1 MVIKMILY
9 IARHGESLGNTG
21 QDTGHD
27 PCLSE
32 KGKTQAALLGER
44 MKKIN
49 LDAVFSSP
57 LKRAIETATA
67 TTKHQNK
74 DVTVLPDCFEV
85 EDGETTQEAYARA
98 VSIINRL
105 REQFTENER
114 IIIFAH
120 GTFNNH
126 LTNAAIGFPVRDDF
140 NFCQENTGLTCIK
153 FMPDGKIKIE
163 FANDY
168 CHLAPLGEIEY

>member
-1 MVIKMILY
+1 MILY

-21 QDTGHD
+21 EDTGSD
-27 PCLSE
+27 PILSE
-32 KGKTQAALLGER
+32 KGRTQASLLGER
-44 MKKIN
+44 MKKIK

-57 LKRAIETATA
+57 LKRAVETAQATA
-67 TTKHQNK
+67 VHQQK
-74 DVTVLPDCFEV
+74 EVAILPDCYEV
-85 EDGETTQEAYARA
+85 EDGETSDEAYRRA
-98 VSIINRL
+98 EEIIIRL
-105 REQFTENER
+105 KKEYKNNER

-120 GTFNNH
+120 GTFNNY

-153 FMPDGKIKIE
+153 FMSDGHIKIE

-168 CHLAPLGEIEY
+168 CHLVPLGENEY